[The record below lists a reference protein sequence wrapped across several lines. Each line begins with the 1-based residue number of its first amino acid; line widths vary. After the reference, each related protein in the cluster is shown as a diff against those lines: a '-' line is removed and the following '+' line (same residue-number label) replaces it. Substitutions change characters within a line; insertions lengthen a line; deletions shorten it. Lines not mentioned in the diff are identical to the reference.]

1 MDEESLIVQHQNLSR
16 RVKSLEN
23 ERTYNRSFE
32 HKVKLLNLKKQKL
45 IIKERLNQCM
55 NINVQS

>member
-32 HKVKLLNLKKQKL
+32 HKVKLLNLKKRKL